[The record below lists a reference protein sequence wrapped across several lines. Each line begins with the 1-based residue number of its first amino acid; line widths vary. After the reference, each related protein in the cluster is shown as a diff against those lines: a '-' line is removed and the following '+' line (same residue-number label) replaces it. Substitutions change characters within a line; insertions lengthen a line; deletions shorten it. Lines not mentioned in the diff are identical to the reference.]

1 MLRHSGLLG
10 RTGWMVCAC
19 LLMLC
24 ATACDP
30 PGKPLARGEV
40 NRREITDFRTL
51 YKENCQGCHGMDGK
65 NGPGRPL
72 NDPLY
77 LAIVPKQELLK
88 TIANGREGTGMPAW
102 ALSQGG
108 PLTDKQVSALVDG
121 MENNWAKPF
130 NFGTAAPPSY
140 SAGNAAGDADHGR
153 KLFLKDCFACHGQG
167 ALIGPVTDG
176 AYLSLV
182 SDQLLRT
189 AIIQGRPDFGMP
201 DYRIINA
208 GHPLADQDITD
219 LVAFLASKRPINPDV
234 QNLHTNESGA
244 GQSGPTVKGDE
255 GSGNGPG
262 SPRKQQN
269 EGNKAKGSSSQGGGV
284 K

>member
-1 MLRHSGLLG
+1 MRAHIGLCG
-10 RTGWMVCAC
+10 QIGWIVCASV
-19 LLMLC
+19 LLLA

-30 PGKPLARGEV
+30 PGKPEQEEV
-40 NRREITDFRTL
+40 NAREITDFQTL
-51 YKENCQGCHGMDGK
+51 YNENCQGCHGADGK

-77 LAIVPKQELLK
+77 LAIVPKQELLN
-88 TIANGREGTGMPAW
+88 TIANGRQGTGMPAW

-121 MENNWAKPF
+121 IEKNWAKPV
-130 NFGTAAPPSY
+130 NFRGATPPSY
-140 SAGNAAGDADHGR
+140 SAGNATGDADHGR

-167 ALIGPVTDG
+167 AAIGPVTDA

-208 GHPLADQDITD
+208 GHPLADQDIAD
-219 LVAFLASKRPINPDV
+219 LVAFLASKRPITPDV

-244 GQSGPTVKGDE
+244 GQSGPSVKGDE

-262 SPRKQQN
+262 SARKQQN
-269 EGNKAKGSSSQGGGV
+269 EGSKVKGNSSQGGV